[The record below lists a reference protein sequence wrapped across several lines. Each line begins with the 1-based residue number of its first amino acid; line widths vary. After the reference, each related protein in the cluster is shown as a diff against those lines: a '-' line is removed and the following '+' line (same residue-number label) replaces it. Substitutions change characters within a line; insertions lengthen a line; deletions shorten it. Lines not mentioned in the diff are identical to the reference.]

1 MLLPL
6 LLLLFG
12 WIRAVVVGLLGLAN
26 STLTHSLQNT
36 ARAAAAAATTTM
48 WRTASITITG
58 GSGCLVSV
66 S

>member
-36 ARAAAAAATTTM
+36 ARWVTN
-48 WRTASITITG
+48 R
-58 GSGCLVSV
+58 CHRQRQ
-66 S
+66 

>member
-36 ARAAAAAATTTM
+36 ARAAAAAATSKA
-48 WRTASITITG
+48 TAAQ
-58 GSGCLVSV
+58 
-66 S
+66 